1 VSELLDRASSLLPAM
16 VDSLEALVCLESP
29 SSDVELC
36 EDIVQEA
43 IGIFAAWL
51 PSPAREEMHG
61 GRPVWRWGPRQPR
74 VLLLGHLDTVWPMGT
89 LERIPFASDGER
101 MTGPGVFD
109 MKAGIVQGW
118 AALALAEVDDDS
130 GVGMLLTTDEETGSH
145 ASRAVIADAI
155 AHAEAV
161 LVLEPSVEGALKN
174 RRKGTSWY
182 RMELAGRAAHAG
194 LDPERGLNALLGAA
208 EFALA
213 APEWARTDEGT
224 TVTPTLLHAGTTA
237 NTVPARAE
245 VTLDVR
251 AWTRDEQERVDALVR
266 GWRPTAGAVTM
277 HGGID
282 RPALEESA
290 SAALLG
296 VARRVAA
303 DLGLPELQARAVG
316 GASDGNLTAAAGA
329 PTLDG
334 LGAVGDGAHAEHEW
348 VSVPA
353 MAERAALVAG
363 LLGQLL

>member
-1 VSELLDRASSLLPAM
+1 MSELLDRGHALLPAM
-16 VDSLEALVCLESP
+16 VDSLEALVCMESP

-51 PSPAREEMHG
+51 PSPSREEMHS

-74 VLLLGHLDTVWPMGT
+74 VLLLGHLDTVWPHGT
-89 LERIPFASDGER
+89 LERIPFSSDGER

-118 AALALAEVDDDS
+118 AALALAEVDDES

-145 ASRAVIADAI
+145 SSRNVIADAI
-155 AHAEAV
+155 AKAEAV
-161 LVLEPSVEGALKN
+161 LVLEPSVDGALKN

-182 RMELAGRAAHAG
+182 RAELAGRAAHAG
-194 LDPERGLNALLGAA
+194 LDPERGINALVGAA

-213 APEWARTDEGT
+213 APGWARTDDGT
-224 TVTPTLLHAGTTA
+224 TITPTLLHAGTTS
-237 NTVPARAE
+237 NTVPAHAE
-245 VTLDVR
+245 ITLDVR

-266 GWRPTAGAVTM
+266 GWRPAAGAVTI

-282 RPALEESA
+282 RPALEDTA
-290 SAALLG
+290 SAALLAT
-296 VARRVAA
+296 ARRVAG

-316 GASDGNLTAAAGA
+316 GASDGNLTAAAGV

-334 LGAVGDGAHAEHEW
+334 LGAIGDGAHAEHEW
-348 VSVPA
+348 VSVPG

-363 LLGQLL
+363 LLGRLL